1 MKPAMIDISVLTPSF
16 GYGRFIADSIES
28 VIRQQ
33 GLRLQHIIQ
42 DAGSNDETVEILQS
56 FGDRVRWT
64 SERDLGQ
71 SDGLNKALTKATG
84 NWVGW
89 LNADE
94 YYLPGGLQLL
104 VHEGENLGADVVYGD
119 GIAVDRD
126 GRMLSL
132 RPQHPFSPLILRSYG
147 PFLDSVSLIIRRS
160 MLDEDPWD
168 PELRVVM
175 DWDLYLRLA
184 AKGASFHYV
193 PYPVGAFRQ
202 HDDQA
207 SARRHRPEARDVQ
220 ERYAIP
226 TGRLYRRSGMVLHR
240 LRKLAAGSYGRQ
252 LRARRFHGSDLRWFD
267 KESDADTVRLLL
279 DRCYGG
285 SQDLSGA
292 RWE

>member
-1 MKPAMIDISVLTPSF
+1 MKPAMTDISVLTPSF
-16 GYGRFIADSIES
+16 GYGRFIADCIES
-28 VIRQQ
+28 VIRQE
-33 GLRLQHIIQ
+33 GLRLQHVIQ

-71 SDGLNKALTKATG
+71 SDGLNRALTKATG

-94 YYLPGGLQLL
+94 YYLPGALQLL
-104 VHEGENLGADVVYGD
+104 MREGENLGADVVYGD
-119 GIAVDRD
+119 GIAVDRE

-147 PFLDSVSLIIRRS
+147 PFPDSVSLIIRRS

-168 PELRVVM
+168 PSLRVVM
-175 DWDLYLRLA
+175 DWDLYLGLA

-207 SARRHRPEARDVQ
+207 SARPGRPETGDVR

-226 TGRLYRRSGMVLHR
+226 TGRWYGTLGTVLHR
-240 LRKLAAGSYGRQ
+240 LRKLTAGSYDRQ

-267 KESDADTVRLLL
+267 KGSGANTVRLLL

-285 SQDLSGA
+285 SQDLWAA
-292 RWE
+292 RRE

>member
-1 MKPAMIDISVLTPSF
+1 MTDISVLTPSF

-33 GLRLQHIIQ
+33 GLCLQHIVQ
-42 DAGSNDETVEILQS
+42 DAGSTDETVEILQS

-71 SDGLNKALTKATG
+71 SDGLNRALTKATG
-84 NWVGW
+84 NWVAW

-104 VHEGENLGADVVYGD
+104 VQEGENLGADVVYGD
-119 GIAVDRD
+119 GIAVDRE

-147 PFLDSVSLIIRRS
+147 PFLDNVSLIIRRS
-160 MLDEDPWD
+160 LLEEDPWD
-168 PELRVVM
+168 PSLRVVM
-175 DWDLYLRLA
+175 DWDLYLGLVAR
-184 AKGASFHYV
+184 GASFHYV

-207 SARRHRPEARDVQ
+207 SARRGRPETPALQ

-226 TGRLYRRSGMVLHR
+226 ASRWYSELGKVLHR
-240 LRKLAAGSYGRQ
+240 LRKLTARSYGRQ
-252 LRARRFHGSDLRWFD
+252 LRARRFHGSDLRWFANE
-267 KESDADTVRLLL
+267 KGADTVRLLL

>member
-1 MKPAMIDISVLTPSF
+1 MKPATTDISVLTPSF
-16 GYGRFIADSIES
+16 GYGRFIADSIQS

-42 DAGSNDETVEILQS
+42 DAGSNDETVKILQS

-71 SDGLNKALTKATG
+71 SDGLNRALAKATG

-94 YYLPGGLQLL
+94 YYLPGALQLL
-104 VHEGENLGADVVYGD
+104 VREGENLGADIVYGD
-119 GIAVDRD
+119 GIAVDRE

-132 RPQHPFSPLILRSYG
+132 RPQHPFSSLILRSYG

-160 MLDEDPWD
+160 MLDEAPWD
-168 PELRVVM
+168 PSLRVVM
-175 DWDLYLRLA
+175 DWDLYLGLA

-207 SARRHRPEARDVQ
+207 SAKPGRPETPDVRD
-220 ERYAIP
+220 RYAIP
-226 TGRLYRRSGMVLHR
+226 TGRLYRTLGKVLHR
-240 LRKLAAGSYGRQ
+240 LRKLTAGSYDRQ
-252 LRARRFHGSDLRWFD
+252 LRAKRFHGRDLRWFD
-267 KESDADTVRLLL
+267 NESGADTIRLLL

-285 SQDLSGA
+285 SQELSEA

>member
-1 MKPAMIDISVLTPSF
+1 MKPAMTDISVLTPSF

-28 VIRQQ
+28 VIGQQ
-33 GLRLQHIIQ
+33 GVRLQHIIQ

-56 FGDRVRWT
+56 FEDRVHWT
-64 SERDLGQ
+64 SERDQGQ
-71 SDGLNKALTKATG
+71 SDGLNRALAKATG

-94 YYLPGGLQLL
+94 YYLPGALQLL
-104 VHEGENLGADVVYGD
+104 VKEGENLGADVVYAD
-119 GIAVDRD
+119 AIAVDRE

-147 PFLDSVSLIIRRS
+147 PFPDSVSLIIRRS
-160 MLDEDPWD
+160 ILDEDPWD
-168 PELRVVM
+168 PSLRVVM
-175 DWDLYLRLA
+175 DWDLYLELA

-207 SARRHRPEARDVQ
+207 SARNGRPEMRNVR

-226 TGRLYRRSGMVLHR
+226 AGRWYRTLGKVLHR
-240 LRKLAAGSYGRQ
+240 LRKLTAGSYDRQ

-267 KESDADTVRLLL
+267 KETGTDTVRLLL
-279 DRCYGG
+279 ERCY
-285 SQDLSGA
+285 SGF
-292 RWE
+292 RERSGIR

>member
-1 MKPAMIDISVLTPSF
+1 MTDISVLTPSF

-28 VIRQQ
+28 VILQQ
-33 GLRLQHIIQ
+33 GLRVEHIIQ
-42 DAGSNDETVEILQS
+42 DAGSNDETGEILQS

-94 YYLPGGLQLL
+94 YYLPGALQLL
-104 VHEGENLGADVVYGD
+104 VQEGENLGADVVYAD
-119 GIAVDRD
+119 AIAVDRE

-132 RPQHPFSPLILRSYG
+132 RPQHPFSPIILRSYG

-168 PELRVVM
+168 RSLRVVM
-175 DWDLYLRLA
+175 DWDLYLGLA

-207 SARRHRPEARDVQ
+207 SARRHGPETRGVR

-226 TGRLYRRSGMVLHR
+226 TSRWYGRLGKMLHR

-252 LRARRFHGSDLRWFD
+252 LRAKRFHGSDLRWFD
-267 KESDADTVRLLL
+267 KESGADAVRLLL

-285 SQDLSGA
+285 SKNLPGA
-292 RWE
+292 RRE

>member
-1 MKPAMIDISVLTPSF
+1 MTDISVLTPSF
-16 GYGRFIADSIES
+16 GYGRFIADNIKS

-94 YYLPGGLQLL
+94 YYLPGALQLL
-104 VHEGENLGADVVYGD
+104 VQEGENLGADVVYGD
-119 GIAVDRD
+119 GIAVDRE

-147 PFLDSVSLIIRRS
+147 PFIDSVSLIIRRS
-160 MLDEDPWD
+160 TLDQDPWD
-168 PELRVVM
+168 TSLRLVM
-175 DWDLYLRLA
+175 DWDLYLGLA

-207 SARRHRPEARDVQ
+207 SARPGRPETRDVQ

-226 TGRLYRRSGMVLHR
+226 TSRWYPTLGKVLHR
-240 LRKLAAGSYGRQ
+240 LRKLTAGSYDRQ
-252 LRARRFHGSDLRWFD
+252 LRARRFHGGDLRWFD
-267 KESDADTVRLLL
+267 EESAAETVRLLL

-285 SQDLSGA
+285 SEETSGA